1 MHQNHRPHLPQR
13 ESTHLGSLSPGKI
26 AGNEKRKQHEIP
38 RNPSSKHALQIKPQ
52 ITVRLPVDRGVMPVK
67 QRRNPEKVDLRLAF
81 QNDDPI
87 ECIDNCFQN
96 AQ

>member
-52 ITVRLPVDRGVMPVK
+52 I
-67 QRRNPEKVDLRLAF
+67 A
-81 QNDDPI
+81 
-87 ECIDNCFQN
+87 
-96 AQ
+96 